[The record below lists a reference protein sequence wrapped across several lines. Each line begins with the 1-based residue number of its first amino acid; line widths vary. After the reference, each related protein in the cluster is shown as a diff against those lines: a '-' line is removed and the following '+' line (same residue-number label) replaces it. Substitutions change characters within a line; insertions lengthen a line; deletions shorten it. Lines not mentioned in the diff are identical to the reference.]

1 MSVPKD
7 TVKSVSN
14 RVTRHSR
21 LSLLLAAGVLL
32 IGVSVGG
39 ASLSSALSPSTQDLA
54 YTYDCAGNFSR
65 IQAPDLAPGDTI
77 TITAT
82 GTDCGGVIA
91 LIGGTFEP
99 GDPVFRKNGTTY
111 PFGSST
117 GVSPGDI
124 FVLTAQPTGHAY
136 GTIEFENDNGNVKIY
151 DWVVD
156 ERLAPTTTT
165 TMVQPTTTTTTT
177 NQSPTSTTAP
187 GGADAGSVAG
197 DHVAPAFTG

>member
-21 LSLLLAAGVLL
+21 LSLLFAAGVLL

-39 ASLSSALSPSTQDLA
+39 ASLSSALSPSAQDVA
-54 YTYDCAGNFSR
+54 YTYDCSGNFAR
-65 IQAPDLAPGDTI
+65 ITSPDLGPGDTI

-82 GTDCGGVIA
+82 GTGCGGVTFSV
-91 LIGGTFEP
+91 GTMFTP
-99 GDPVFRKNGTTY
+99 GDPVFTKNGIPIPT
-111 PFGSST
+111 GSSA
-117 GVSPGDI
+117 GVSAGDV
-124 FVLTAQPTGHAY
+124 FVLTAQSTGWGF
-136 GTIEFENDNGNVKIY
+136 GTLDFENSLQNVKIY

-156 ERLAPTTTT
+156 ERLVPITTT
-165 TMVQPTTTTTTT
+165 TMVQPTTTTT

-187 GGADAGSVAG
+187 DGADAGSATG
-197 DHVAPAFTG
+197 DRVAPAFTG